1 MKRRG
6 QAGGWWRFQT
16 QGVAGAA
23 DGVFR
28 ARGFEGVGRLY
39 FPLCSEAGALG
50 WISPRLQGGIA
61 RDFHHFLGHP
71 MTAEELPHNTIH
83 RDLWVTTGGRRPEA
97 FSLAGYSG
105 GPAEIEAG
113 PNWFRLRRRD
123 PRGRFEVTGSFWCPE
138 EEECSEAMLF
148 EIDNI
153 SGRELTL
160 RIFVVVPI
168 FGRSADRIRDHRHV
182 SVLLHR
188 ARAGRSHVETV
199 PALAFD
205 ERGHVREN
213 IAYRVRV
220 ISGQHRPPDA
230 VWADQEEFL
239 GEGAGYDL
247 PRCVFAECEEKP
259 ARVVSGRGVVA
270 AFRFDRVRL
279 PPGGRAVFGAV
290 GSIRAGERRGAASL
304 RTVAAM
310 ERSLENTRRT
320 WLAKARRV
328 VFGTPDARLNNWL
341 TWVNI
346 QPEMRR
352 LYGNSYLPEFD
363 YGRGGK
369 GWRDLWQDCLAL
381 LLYDPRRVRAML
393 LHNFGGVRIDGSNA
407 TIIGAHG
414 EFVADRNDISR
425 IWMDHGAW
433 PVHTT
438 LFYVDQ
444 TGDLDFLLAE
454 RSYFRDQHIFRCRR
468 RDTTWDETRH
478 PRLQTRSGRE
488 YRGSVLEHM
497 LVQNLTAFFDV
508 GEHNLCRLQ
517 DADWNDALDSAS
529 EKGESAAFSAFYAW
543 NLERLAEAVEELG
556 RGGREIRLLEEVL
569 MLLDLDRRNR
579 SRLYEQPEKRRRRLE
594 KYLAAVSAGIG
605 GRRVKVD
612 CASLAADLRAK
623 ASALAARIRERE
635 WIALGPGEG
644 FFNGYYDNRGRR
656 VEGRCRGKI
665 LMMLPSQVFA
675 LMSGI
680 ATGEQVTAAARAVE
694 RHLRDARGGI
704 RLNTDFGRC
713 WEDIRLGRMSAFAYG
728 EKENGAVF
736 SHMAVMYAC
745 ALYDRRRPRQGR
757 RVWHALYRLATD
769 NRTAR
774 IFPGLPEYFNTA
786 GRGMYCYLT
795 GSASWMVFLLL
806 TRVYGIRGRLGD
818 LVIDPQLMPEDYDAS
833 GRARVGCDFAGRRLE
848 ITFHNPERLAPE
860 RHRVAA
866 VRVEGREL
874 SGIPEPDGGIRIA
887 RRTIMR
893 LPAQRTNAVDVHL
906 ARI

>member
-1 MKRRG
+1 M
-6 QAGGWWRFQT
+6 
-16 QGVAGAA
+16 V
-23 DGVFR
+23 
-28 ARGFEGVGRLY
+28 GVGVGARLEGRI
-39 FPLCSEAGALG
+39 L
-50 WISPRLQGGIA
+50 
-61 RDFHHFLGHP
+61 RDDLAPSVGD
-71 MTAEELPHNTIH
+71 AEHQ
-83 RDLWVTTGGRRPEA
+83 A
-97 FSLAGYSG
+97 
-105 GPAEIEAG
+105 
-113 PNWFRLRRRD
+113 
-123 PRGRFEVTGSFWCPE
+123 
-138 EEECSEAMLF
+138 
-148 EIDNI
+148 
-153 SGRELTL
+153 
-160 RIFVVVPI
+160 
-168 FGRSADRIRDHRHV
+168 
-182 SVLLHR
+182 
-188 ARAGRSHVETV
+188 
-199 PALAFD
+199 
-205 ERGHVREN
+205 
-213 IAYRVRV
+213 
-220 ISGQHRPPDA
+220 
-230 VWADQEEFL
+230 
-239 GEGAGYDL
+239 
-247 PRCVFAECEEKP
+247 
-259 ARVVSGRGVVA
+259 GVVA
-270 AFRFDRVRL
+270 DQGAVAFAGQRRQARTDAAAGVLPDPSEQAPERAGGPPLASQQPTMPTVNRNRVRQDRV
-279 PPGGRAVFGAV
+279 
-290 GSIRAGERRGAASL
+290 L
-304 RTVAAM
+304 R
-310 ERSLENTRRT
+310 
-320 WLAKARRV
+320 
-328 VFGTPDARLNNWL
+328 
-341 TWVNI
+341 
-346 QPEMRR
+346 
-352 LYGNSYLPEFD
+352 
-363 YGRGGK
+363 
-369 GWRDLWQDCLAL
+369 
-381 LLYDPRRVRAML
+381 
-393 LHNFGGVRIDGSNA
+393 
-407 TIIGAHG
+407 
-414 EFVADRNDISR
+414 
-425 IWMDHGAW
+425 
-433 PVHTT
+433 
-438 LFYVDQ
+438 
-444 TGDLDFLLAE
+444 
-454 RSYFRDQHIFRCRR
+454 
-468 RDTTWDETRH
+468 
-478 PRLQTRSGRE
+478 
-488 YRGSVLEHM
+488 EH
-497 LVQNLTAFFDV
+497 VQ
-508 GEHNLCRLQ
+508 
-517 DADWNDALDSAS
+517 
-529 EKGESAAFSAFYAW
+529 GESAAFSAFYAW

-757 RVWHALYRLATD
+757 RVWHAIYRLATD

-818 LVIDPQLMPEDYDAS
+818 LVINPQLMPEDYDAS

-887 RRTIMR
+887 RRTIAR